1 MVESAAAE
9 SAVVESAVVE
19 SAAPESAAPE
29 SAVVESAAESAAPP
43 NQQWSNQPPNQQ
55 WSNQPPNQQWS
66 NQAPY
71 GGWQPGPAGPAPLHL
86 PQYDATIGQAASR
99 FWRKFAVFS
108 GRASRSE
115 YWWWALIA
123 FVISFVLQFVGSLM
137 FGGGLF
143 IDPTNPSLDP
153 RQLLLPLVPSLVWS
167 LATLVPSLAV
177 TVRRLHDTNRTGW
190 WYLLVLPGFAALPL
204 LLMGLAS
211 LDVERLAAGD
221 VSGVAVG
228 ALIGG
233 SVLSLIGGIGGV
245 VVLIFCILGPDPRG
259 VRFDRS

>member
-1 MVESAAAE
+1 MSDPGSGSWTPPPPNQEWSGQ
-9 SAVVESAVVE
+9 
-19 SAAPESAAPE
+19 P
-29 SAVVESAAESAAPP
+29 PP
-43 NQQWSNQPPNQQ
+43 NQQWSNQPP
-55 WSNQPPNQQWS
+55 
-66 NQAPY
+66 Y
-71 GGWQPGPAGPAPLHL
+71 GGWHPVPAGPAPLHL

-99 FWRKFAVFS
+99 LWRKFAVFS

-123 FVISFVLQFVGSLM
+123 FVISLVLQFVGTLA
-137 FGGGLF
+137 FGGGFFL
-143 IDPTNPSLDP
+143 DPTGTSLDL
-153 RQLLLPLVPSLVWS
+153 RQALLPLAPSLVWS

-190 WYLLVLPGFAALPL
+190 WYLLVLPALAAWPPL
-204 LLMGLAS
+204 LIGLAS
-211 LDVERLAAGD
+211 LDADRLAAGD

-233 SVLSLIGGIGGV
+233 AVLSLIGGIGGL

-259 VRFDRS
+259 ARFDSS